1 VRPQHISQ
9 DALRQLQVEL
19 AEARMLHRLDESPDP
34 EQRLER
40 LLRLIQREKTR

>member
-1 VRPQHISQ
+1 VRSEHISQ
-9 DALRQLQVEL
+9 DALRQLQTEL
-19 AEARMLHRLDESPDP
+19 AEARMLHRLDDNETA